1 MGVGSSEIM
10 DLQLRNINSGD
21 SGKQTLEKQKM
32 GHPEANSETAIQSVH
47 IFGVSARYTHGKECR

>member
-1 MGVGSSEIM
+1 M